1 MPLRAAR
8 KPSEHESGR
17 LLYPRAG
24 RPLPQWLERIP
35 LAMKLFVETVGWLGA
50 IIMLIAYVLLT
61 VGRLK
66 SAAPSYHWLNIIS
79 GAGLIC
85 NSSWNGAY
93 PSVFIN
99 AVWLVIGLYGVFSAG
114 ASARSTPPRATPAEV
129 SDP

>member
-1 MPLRAAR
+1 
-8 KPSEHESGR
+8 
-17 LLYPRAG
+17 
-24 RPLPQWLERIP
+24 
-35 LAMKLFVETVGWLGA
+35 MKLFVETVGWLGA

-85 NSSWNGAY
+85 NSGWNGAY

-99 AVWLVIGLYGVFSAG
+99 AVWLVIGLYGVFRAG
-114 ASARSTPPRATPAEV
+114 ASARSSPGMTNWTAPCYYSVKMGADHASPSHWA
-129 SDP
+129 SDWVPKP